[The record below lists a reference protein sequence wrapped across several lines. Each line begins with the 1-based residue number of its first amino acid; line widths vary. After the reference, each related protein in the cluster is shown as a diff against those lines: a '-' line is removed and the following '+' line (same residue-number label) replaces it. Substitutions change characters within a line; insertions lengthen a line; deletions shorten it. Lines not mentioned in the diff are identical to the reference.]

1 MCVDLQ
7 VSSPIRSFRGHE
19 FAVPK
24 MPKTLTDAEP
34 DAEADAD
41 FDAEADADADAEV
54 APGGE
59 TEADYEMA
67 GDGDMGEVT

>member
-1 MCVDLQ
+1 MCVNLQ

-34 DAEADAD
+34 DAEADA
-41 FDAEADADADAEV
+41 EADAEV
-54 APGGE
+54 APEGE

-67 GDGDMGEVT
+67 GDGYMGEVTWVI